1 MVTDVVLSLCSFS
14 FLFFFLLFLFSQL
27 SPIPQQQ
34 QQSAPSALSTTGL
47 EGLTKNDFT
56 VEAWIRPMDSQN
68 ADTRRTDLISR
79 GSWSL
84 SLRGGQTC
92 WFALQ
97 AGTSVCSEGDVLTHI
112 DRWIHLAATISR
124 GTTVQLFLNGKVVA
138 QKTMPTKMNFVN
150 DVSLTKI
157 GGSSLGNFFYG
168 DIDDVA
174 LFGRSLT
181 SQHLKRHV
189 AVSSLSIFFIHFFI
203 HFFLSV
209 NPIAT
214 HVSFSFNSRCTFFLL
229 SSSLSLSLTSLSLLH
244 LSLSYISFF
253 FFFLWASA
261 MLITINDDDGDADP
275 GNSRLSYD
283 PDSDSGGAARDGWL
297 STIKSAGSDGDTI
310 TPLLLSWSHPAF
322 PPGAATSHIQGGTV
336 VYDLRKVRDVCCC
349 CFFMYFFLLF
359 FFFSLFLMHT
369 C

>member
-1 MVTDVVLSLCSFS
+1 MVTDVVLSLCSLFFS
-14 FLFFFLLFLFSQL
+14 FLFFSFLFFSLLFFFSQL

-138 QKTMPTKMNFVN
+138 QKTMPTKMNFLN

-189 AVSSLSIFFIHFFI
+189 AVSSLSIFFL

-209 NPIAT
+209 KSNW
-214 HVSFSFNSRCTFFLL
+214 HSHFFLFQL
-229 SSSLSLSLTSLSLLH
+229 PLHFFSPLFFSLFSLSFP
-244 LSLSYISFF
+244 FF
-253 FFFLWASA
+253 FFFS
-261 MLITINDDDGDADP
+261 
-275 GNSRLSYD
+275 SLSVGLCHAHYHQ
-283 PDSDSGGAARDGWL
+283 RRRW
-297 STIKSAGSDGDTI
+297 
-310 TPLLLSWSHPAF
+310 
-322 PPGAATSHIQGGTV
+322 
-336 VYDLRKVRDVCCC
+336 
-349 CFFMYFFLLF
+349 
-359 FFFSLFLMHT
+359 
-369 C
+369 